1 MRPAKNQE
9 NCTPT
14 TRLEYDTV
22 ISLKDEL
29 QEFISRKTQIS
40 KPFYRMGEI
49 MAVLRKIITQEKML
63 DENNP
68 IIILCSEE
76 LELRF

>member
-1 MRPAKNQE
+1 MRPEKNQE
-9 NCTPT
+9 NCSPT

-40 KPFYRMGEI
+40 NHFTEWGKLWQF
-49 MAVLRKIITQEKML
+49 
-63 DENNP
+63 
-68 IIILCSEE
+68 
-76 LELRF
+76 